1 MKIYISGK
9 ITGLPIT
16 EARQCFD
23 DVEALLE
30 EIGLEP
36 VNPMKKKLSDDATWE
51 QHMVKDIELLLR
63 CDAIYMMANWVDSK
77 GAQIEYDIATR
88 MGLDFLFESEHL
100 ERNMIV
106 LKIQSAIHEVTGMRL
121 CEYNTQSRKIDGVFA
136 RMIFVFQCRRKKMK
150 LIQIAK
156 YIHRDH
162 STMLHLLK
170 KYDEEMKFNPQFR
183 QMAKKVDNI
192 LNKTIK

>member
-36 VNPMKKKLSDDATWE
+36 VNPMKKKLSDNATWE

-106 LKIQSAIHEVTGMRL
+106 LKIQSAIQEVVR
-121 CEYNTQSRKIDGVFA
+121 
-136 RMIFVFQCRRKKMK
+136 
-150 LIQIAK
+150 
-156 YIHRDH
+156 
-162 STMLHLLK
+162 
-170 KYDEEMKFNPQFR
+170 
-183 QMAKKVDNI
+183 
-192 LNKTIK
+192 